1 MEPAWGASW
10 AWGLSLIALTI
21 MAHALG
27 VVVIALALV
36 RLEGRAMPQRHS
48 RRRAVLLAGAVF
60 GVVGLALAM
69 LHGAEAAL
77 WAFAYLGV
85 GAIDSYRE
93 AILYSVDC
101 MTTRGA
107 VGMQLETRWQL
118 MGALEAAD
126 GMLLFGVSTAF
137 LFAVLQQV
145 LPLISRR
152 AATRRP

>member
-1 MEPAWGASW
+1 MEPAWGGSW

-27 VVVIALALV
+27 VVVIALVLV
-36 RLEGRAMPQRHS
+36 RLEGRAMPQRQS

-60 GVVGLALAM
+60 GAVGLVLAV

-77 WAFAYLGV
+77 WALTYLGI

-107 VGMQLETRWQL
+107 AGMQLETRWQL

-152 AATRRP
+152 AGTRRS